1 MKTKI
6 GRRGLFVMLCALLL
20 VSASV
25 LGTWAYLTAT
35 TLAKENTF
43 TYGNIGLT
51 LDESTGEN
59 YKIIPGVDIDKDPTV
74 KVAANSEACW
84 LFVKVEKKGEFLP
97 GVSYEIDDAEW
108 TALPGED
115 GVYYREVTAS
125 ENEQTFSVLKGDKI
139 TVSTDITSTQIANL
153 TGDDVHPELK
163 FTAYAVQQATV
174 DTAAA
179 AWAIANA

>member
-51 LDESTGEN
+51 LDETTGGS
-59 YKIIPGVDIDKDPTV
+59 YKIVPGVDITKDPTV
-74 KVAANSEACW
+74 KVAAGSEDCW
-84 LFVKVEKKGEFLP
+84 LFVKVEQKGEFLT
-97 GVSYEIDDAEW
+97 GVSYEIDDEW

-115 GVYYREVTAS
+115 GVYYRQVAEATT
-125 ENEQTFSVLKGDKI
+125 EQTFSVLKGDKI
-139 TVSTDITSTQIANL
+139 TVSTDITSTQIADL
-153 TGDDVHPELK
+153 TGDDVHPTLK

-174 DTAAA
+174 DTAAD
-179 AWAIANA
+179 AWTIANA